1 MIAVDRM
8 ARPLTAGEFSLE
20 SRRSAFTLIELLVVI
35 AIIAILAAILFPVF
49 AQAKAAAKK
58 TSAISNSKQIN
69 LGYQI
74 YANDAD
80 DHYPILL
87 YTGSFNAEDDSN
99 CHVLIRPYLKS
110 EGLYFDPMDPASKSQ
125 REYPDSSVPAPT
137 TEAQRQYNIGFTAD
151 WGVNMQFIGP
161 IWFPNGVMT
170 PSAITTSE
178 IAKPAGTLLAVSAVW
193 GRNPDGSP
201 YGGGN
206 YAVDA
211 PCWTDASGKD
221 MRPGY
226 ADGVG
231 YWYFGGWAPSQPNA
245 WNVFGGVWP
254 WHNGGKQVIVAYSD
268 GHTKA
273 APIESLAAG
282 CDVKDYSAGYVTDP
296 EKFIWSSK

>member
-1 MIAVDRM
+1 
-8 ARPLTAGEFSLE
+8 LN
-20 SRRSAFTLIELLVVI
+20 RRAFTLIELLVVI

-69 LGYQI
+69 LGFQM
-74 YANDAD
+74 YATDYD

-87 YTGSFNAEDDSN
+87 YDGSFDATTDSN
-99 CHVLIRPYLKS
+99 CHVITRPYLKN
-110 EGLYFDPMDPASKSQ
+110 EGILMDPMDGASKQQ

-137 TEAQRQYNIGFTAD
+137 TEAQRQFNFGFTAD

-170 PSAITTSE
+170 PTGISTTQV
-178 IAKPAGTLLAVSAVW
+178 ARPANTLMAVSALW
-193 GRNPDGSP
+193 GRDSGGGI

-211 PCWTDASGKD
+211 PCWTDSNGND
-221 MRPGY
+221 VRPGY
-226 ADGVG
+226 SGAG
-231 YWYFGGWAPSQPNA
+231 YWWFGGWAPSQPLA

-254 WHNGGKQVIVAYSD
+254 WHNSGKQVIVAFTD
-268 GHTKA
+268 GHVKA
-273 APIESLAAG
+273 LPMGAMSAG
-282 CDVKDYSAGYVTDP
+282 CDVKDFSAGFITDP
-296 EKFIWSSK
+296 DKFIWDSTH